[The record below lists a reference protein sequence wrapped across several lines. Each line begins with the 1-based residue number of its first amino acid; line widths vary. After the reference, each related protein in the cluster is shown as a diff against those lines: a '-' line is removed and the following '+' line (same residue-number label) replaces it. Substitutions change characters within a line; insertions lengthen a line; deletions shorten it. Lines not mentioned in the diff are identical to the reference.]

1 MNRNTL
7 LIILLTFL
15 VNLLSYSS
23 FADDSKIRCFT
34 TGTGWGHASFLDKSV
49 SPLLYSGSQFSAVLG
64 FVKKS
69 PKVINEVQLG
79 FMHGKLYSVQREVL
93 QSAVSNYHYEIDYSH
108 RRRVWEDTDLNL
120 RIFVG
125 GSWNTLQISRIH
137 NLYSNSANSS
147 WFVSSLAAQ
156 AYGEFGFG
164 LFGRNFLLHA
174 GLDIPFIAFAVR
186 PVYTMTA
193 AEGFIKGEDGLKAF
207 FGSGKFYLPATYR
220 GLGSQTGLTWFL
232 KNGNA
237 IELEYRWNYFGLN
250 DVNPVQEARHHLVF
264 KAFFNF

>member
-15 VNLLSYSS
+15 VNLLPYSS

-34 TGTGWGHASFLDKSV
+34 AGTGWAHASFHDRSV
-49 SPLLYSGSQFSAVLG
+49 SPLIYSGSQFAFTTG
-64 FVKKS
+64 FVKRA

-79 FMHGKLYSVQREVL
+79 FMHGKLFSAQREVL
-93 QSAVSNYHYEIDYSH
+93 QAAVSNYRYEIDYSH
-108 RRRVWEDTDLNL
+108 RRRVWQDTSRNV
-120 RIFVG
+120 RVFAG
-125 GSWNTLQISRIH
+125 GSWNTLQMSRIH

-147 WFVSSLAAQ
+147 RFVSSLAAQ

-174 GLDIPFIAFAVR
+174 GIDIPFVSFAVR
-186 PVYTMTA
+186 PSYSMAA

-207 FGSGKFYLPATYR
+207 FGSGKFYFPFAFR
-220 GLGSQTGLTWFL
+220 GLGSQAGLTWFL
-232 KNGNA
+232 KNNNA
-237 IELEYRWNYFGLN
+237 IALEYRWDYFGLD
-250 DVNPVQEARHHLVF
+250 DVNPVQEARHHLVL